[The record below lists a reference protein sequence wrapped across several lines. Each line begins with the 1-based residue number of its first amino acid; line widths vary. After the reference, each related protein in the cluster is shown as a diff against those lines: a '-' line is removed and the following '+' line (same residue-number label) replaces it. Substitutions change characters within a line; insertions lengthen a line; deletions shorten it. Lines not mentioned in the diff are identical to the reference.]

1 MRSHTAFEN
10 EPDLVAEAVMWGP
23 GFDGWNAS
31 QSTTANI
38 AHRYGSAGHFDA
50 VLAYYN
56 TDQARRCLLALVLIV
71 QTQDLGINPEPFWA
85 ELRELSSHG
94 SVLID
99 RPHEMRDDRRV
110 SHIAVSNVSLVLAPY
125 PNEIIE
131 YQQWT
136 RNALFVH
143 QPHPVDERLFQH
155 AIYHPDGSIVDRPT
169 QVQLAGNMD
178 ASFYVRRQSRSAL

>member
-1 MRSHTAFEN
+1 M
-10 EPDLVAEAVMWGP
+10 
-23 GFDGWNAS
+23 
-31 QSTTANI
+31 
-38 AHRYGSAGHFDA
+38 
-50 VLAYYN
+50 
-56 TDQARRCLLALVLIV
+56 
-71 QTQDLGINPEPFWA
+71 QTQDLGIDPEPFWA

-178 ASFYVRRQSRSAL
+178 ASFYVRLPSRSAL